1 MMKLYALRHSSDIRD
16 TSKACNNNN
25 KHWYKEQSVG
35 EESKLIVI
43 VINQLY
49 KTLLPENCTSFY
61 KAKRDLST
69 ILQQICW
76 FTNAVRLTI
85 KISHISLR
93 ISIRETE
100 RISLLVIILN
110 KFWATLHNRS
120 MSWMIQVT
128 VFEHKKGRITGKKF
142 LSHSDKKIFQKLI
155 RIHFPMASL
164 PISQTTGLCTL

>member
-1 MMKLYALRHSSDIRD
+1 M
-16 TSKACNNNN
+16 
-25 KHWYKEQSVG
+25 G

-110 KFWATLHNRS
+110 KF
-120 MSWMIQVT
+120 
-128 VFEHKKGRITGKKF
+128 
-142 LSHSDKKIFQKLI
+142 
-155 RIHFPMASL
+155 
-164 PISQTTGLCTL
+164 